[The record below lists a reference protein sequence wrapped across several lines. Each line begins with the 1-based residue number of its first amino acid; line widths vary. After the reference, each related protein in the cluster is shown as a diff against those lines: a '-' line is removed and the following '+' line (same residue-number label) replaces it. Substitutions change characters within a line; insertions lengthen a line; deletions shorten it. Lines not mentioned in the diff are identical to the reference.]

1 MVRTRVRFPST
12 PLLKKCCKRLF
23 YGTFLFREC
32 FKKAIFDC
40 FESFCIKKIGEE
52 IGEEKTQWHIV
63 K

>member
-12 PLLKKCCKRLF
+12 PLEESAVNICLRHFFILK
-23 YGTFLFREC
+23 G
-32 FKKAIFDC
+32 FKNAIFDC